1 MVRELE
7 SEESRRL
14 LLTLS
19 RAVSVLWW
27 IRKPDWN
34 VSYRLLER
42 RYCLS
47 CVATALSS
55 SFERNVR
62 LEMGLKLLGSS
73 GSRPGFLRRG
83 VMAGSLR
90 GGGTVPEFREELMM
104 SVMSGVREVKQALT
118 STEGMGSRGE
128 VEDFM
133 VESIFERSSVVLG
146 EKMES
151 RWSGVE
157 GSGGSESRLVEE
169 EVASWLWMISILEWK
184 NYRKLLHFSGV
195 NEDEM
200 LSWC

>member
-1 MVRELE
+1 
-7 SEESRRL
+7 
-14 LLTLS
+14 
-19 RAVSVLWW
+19 
-27 IRKPDWN
+27 
-34 VSYRLLER
+34 
-42 RYCLS
+42 
-47 CVATALSS
+47 
-55 SFERNVR
+55 
-62 LEMGLKLLGSS
+62 
-73 GSRPGFLRRG
+73 
-83 VMAGSLR
+83 MAASLR
-90 GGGTVPEFREELMM
+90 GGGMVPEFREELMV

-133 VESIFERSSVVLG
+133 VESILERSAVVMG

-157 GSGGSESRLVEE
+157 GSGGSKSRLVAE

>member
-1 MVRELE
+1 
-7 SEESRRL
+7 
-14 LLTLS
+14 
-19 RAVSVLWW
+19 
-27 IRKPDWN
+27 
-34 VSYRLLER
+34 
-42 RYCLS
+42 
-47 CVATALSS
+47 
-55 SFERNVR
+55 
-62 LEMGLKLLGSS
+62 
-73 GSRPGFLRRG
+73 
-83 VMAGSLR
+83 MAGSLR
-90 GGGTVPEFREELMM
+90 GGGTVPEFREELMV
-104 SVMSGVREVKQALT
+104 SVMSGVREVKHALT

-200 LSWC
+200 LSWGLRSLFMVEKRVLEWVGGSRMNDARVEDRIGFVEC